1 MLNSKMVKV
10 ANKPV
15 LLRIVTALAVALL
28 FGFLLLPTVAETMQT
43 DCDDDC
49 DDHCESDCSCVGCPS
64 TTLVCVIP
72 LPDTTPVLNIQPYS
86 MISPSIGFEHEFLDR
101 VDRPPQTLL

>member
-1 MLNSKMVKV
+1 MVKV

-15 LLRIVTALAVALL
+15 FLRFVTALAVALL

-49 DDHCESDCSCVGCPS
+49 DDHCESVCGCIGCPPV
-64 TTLVCVIP
+64 TLACIIP
-72 LPDTTPVLNIQPYS
+72 LPDNTPTLNIQAYS
-86 MISPSIGFEHEFLDR
+86 IITPSMDIEHEFLDR